1 MSDYKFL
8 YWDDPGDSQED
19 VDNQE
24 AIKRMEIIMRNGNSG
39 VHYDI
44 YEDDEDTDS

>member
-1 MSDYKFL
+1 MSEYKFL
-8 YWDDPGDSQED
+8 YWDDPGDSQDD

-24 AIKRMEIIMRNGNSG
+24 AIKRMKSIMRN
-39 VHYDI
+39 DT